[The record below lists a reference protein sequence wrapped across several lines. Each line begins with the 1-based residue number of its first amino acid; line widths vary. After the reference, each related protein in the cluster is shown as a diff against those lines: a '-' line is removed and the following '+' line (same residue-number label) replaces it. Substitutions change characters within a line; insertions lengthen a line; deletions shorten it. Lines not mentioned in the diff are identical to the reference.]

1 MESINQVIELINGYF
16 ANAKAIYWCASIL
29 ITLLGGLLVTAG
41 CRYYKR
47 LLFLIGAVPT
57 YLVMHCI
64 CSQFGWSEVAAIALG
79 LFAGLSLI
87 ILSWAYIMAWGFW
100 TTVGIV
106 FLFAQPFMAS
116 KYATMETLDWARF
129 GWMVVCL
136 AMGGAWLALLKQRHI
151 LIPVTSLTGASFLV
165 FGGCLL
171 LAGANPQIFTS
182 MSPAGFLITMGVLL
196 LLLAAVGIFVQYK
209 YTAKNQLAT
218 IEVGGEKVVVVK
230 KSKFRYVMLAFMCWP
245 FGSHNMYAGRYVKGS
260 IQLLISA
267 FAGYLNFYPL
277 AIPLFWALG
286 NIFCASKNLAV
297 NPSPVD
303 GEITDKQ

>member
-1 MESINQVIELINGYF
+1 MGSISQGIEIINGYF

-29 ITLLGGLLVTAG
+29 LTLLGGLLVAAG

-47 LLFLIGAVPT
+47 ILFIIGALPA
-57 YLVMHCI
+57 YLVMHCL
-64 CSQFGWSEVAAIALG
+64 CCQFGWPEVWAVVVG
-79 LFAGLSLI
+79 LFAGLGLI
-87 ILSWAYIMAWGFW
+87 LLSWAYIMAWGFW

-106 FLFAQPFMAS
+106 FLVVHPFMGS
-116 KYATMETLDWARF
+116 RYATMEEMDWVRF
-129 GWMVVCL
+129 GWMVCCFAV
-136 AMGGAWLALLKQRHI
+136 GGAWFALIKQRHI
-151 LIPVTSLTGASFLV
+151 LIPVTSLTGAIFLL

-171 LAGANPQIFTS
+171 LTGTNPKMFTS
-182 MSPAGFLITMGVLL
+182 MSPIGFLTTLAVLL
-196 LLLAAVGIFVQYK
+196 LLLTAAGVFVQYK
-209 YTAKNQLAT
+209 YTAKKQLAT
-218 IEVGGEKVVVVK
+218 IEADGKKVVVVK

-277 AIPLFWALG
+277 AIPLLWAWG

-297 NPSPVD
+297 NPKPADSD
-303 GEITDKQ
+303 ITDK

>member
-29 ITLLGGLLVTAG
+29 LTLLGGLLVAAG

-47 LLFLIGAVPT
+47 MLFVIGAVPT
-57 YLVMHCI
+57 YLVMHCL
-64 CSQFGWSEVAAIALG
+64 CSLFGLPEVVAIGVGLSVGLG
-79 LFAGLSLI
+79 LI
-87 ILSWAYIMAWGFW
+87 MLSWAYIMAWGFW
-100 TTVGIV
+100 TTAGIV

-116 KYATMETLDWARF
+116 KYATMETLDWACF
-129 GWMVVCL
+129 GWMVTCF

-151 LIPVTSLTGASFLV
+151 LIPVTSLTGACFFV
-165 FGGCLL
+165 CGGCLL

-182 MSPAGFLITMGVLL
+182 MSPIGFLITLGTLL
-196 LLLAAVGIFVQYK
+196 LLLTAVGIFVQYK
-209 YTAKNQLAT
+209 YTAKKQLAT
-218 IEVGGEKVVVVK
+218 IEVSGEKVVVVK

-277 AIPLFWALG
+277 AIPLLWAWG

-297 NPSPVD
+297 NPKPADSDIV
-303 GEITDKQ
+303 DKQ